1 MTTPQMGKPHMKKI
15 LTVAALTAAAIGLPL
30 ATAGA
35 AMAGTTNMAGDE
47 HSSDSDSLVTV
58 GEGSCVAPW
67 WWEGPITVLNGPED
81 YSACNGEPMHV
92 KPGDLVGALD
102 DSCILP
108 WHWEGPGTAGD
119 DILGTLLSTPEGPQ
133 HYKACDDT
141 K

>member
-1 MTTPQMGKPHMKKI
+1 MKKI

-35 AMAGTTNMAGDE
+35 AMADGNGGDN
-47 HSSDSDSLVTV
+47 SSSDSLVTV
-58 GEGSCVAPW
+58 GEGACVAPW
-67 WWEGPITVLNGPED
+67 WWEGPVTVLNGPED
-81 YSACNGEPMHV
+81 YSACNGQPMHV
-92 KPGDLVGALD
+92 KPGDLAGALD

-133 HYKACDDT
+133 HYKACDT
-141 K
+141 SK

>member
-1 MTTPQMGKPHMKKI
+1 MKKI
-15 LTVAALTAAAIGLPL
+15 LTAAALTAAAIGLPL

-35 AMAGTTNMAGDE
+35 AMADGG
-47 HSSDSDSLVTV
+47 SQGGDSDSLVTV

-108 WHWEGPGTAGD
+108 WHWEGPITGGD
-119 DILGTLLSTPEGPQ
+119 NILGTLLSTPEGPQ
-133 HYKACDDT
+133 HYKACNDEDH

>member
-1 MTTPQMGKPHMKKI
+1 MKKI
-15 LTVAALTAAAIGLPL
+15 LTAAALTAAAIGLPL

-35 AMAGTTNMAGDE
+35 AMADGSQG
-47 HSSDSDSLVTV
+47 SDSDSLVTV

-67 WWEGPITVLNGPED
+67 WWEGPVTVLNGPED

-92 KPGDLVGALD
+92 KPGDLAGALD

-133 HYKACDDT
+133 HYKACNDEH
-141 K
+141 